1 MRIALAAALA
11 ALLLSGAVPTAQPPS
26 DLDQLMER
34 VLAQRDENW
43 KKLQQYVLEER
54 ETFDLTGPGG
64 ARLYGFRKDYSWFM
78 QDGVFVRSPLRA
90 DGVTISESDRRNA
103 EAAWIRRE
111 RRREERRAA
120 RAREAAA
127 DAAAKAPPS
136 STAEPSVPS
145 VPSAADPSVP
155 PVPSAADPSVPSAA
169 DPSVPSAA
177 DPSAPSVADTSA
189 LSVAEPP
196 APSVAEQ
203 SIEPSAALVSVEP
216 AFVSHAYFLRFR
228 FEPNHYAL
236 VGRETIAGKPVLRV
250 EYYPSE
256 LFREGR
262 TRPNRRVRDREE
274 NIEEKMNKVSLVTL
288 WVDPNAYQILQYAFD
303 DIDMDFLPGRTFA
316 RVDDVKA
323 SMRMGEPFPG
333 VWLPRDIE
341 VRFRMTL
348 AAGAVSARYLVEYH
362 DYRQADVTYKVR

>member
-1 MRIALAAALA
+1 MRIALAASL
-11 ALLLSGAVPTAQPPS
+11 ALLLLAPAFPAAQPPS
-26 DLDQLMER
+26 DLDRLMER
-34 VLAQRDENW
+34 VLARRDENW

-78 QDGVFVRSPLRA
+78 QDGIFVRSPLRG
-90 DGVTISESDRRNA
+90 DGVTISESDRRKA
-103 EAAWIRRE
+103 EASWIRRE

-127 DAAAKAPPS
+127 ESATPTAAPS
-136 STAEPSVPS
+136 SPEPSVASAPSVADSSVSSAPSVADSSASSAPSVAKPS
-145 VPSAADPSVP
+145 VPSAAEPS
-155 PVPSAADPSVPSAA
+155 
-169 DPSVPSAA
+169 
-177 DPSAPSVADTSA
+177 
-189 LSVAEPP
+189 
-196 APSVAEQ
+196 AEQ
-203 SIEPSAALVSVEP
+203 STEPSAALVAAEP
-216 AFVSHAYFLRFR
+216 AFVSWAYFLRFR

-236 VGRETIAGKPVLRV
+236 VGRETIAGKPVLRI

-288 WVDPNAYQILQYAFD
+288 WVDPEAHQILQYAFD
-303 DIDMDFLPGRTFA
+303 DIDMDFLPGRAFA

-323 SMRMGEPFPG
+323 TMRMGEPFPG
-333 VWLPRDIE
+333 VWLPKDIE
-341 VRFRMTL
+341 MRFRMTL
-348 AAGAVSARYLVEYH
+348 AAGAVGARYLVEYH

>member
-1 MRIALAAALA
+1 
-11 ALLLSGAVPTAQPPS
+11 
-26 DLDQLMER
+26 
-34 VLAQRDENW
+34 
-43 KKLQQYVLEER
+43 
-54 ETFDLTGPGG
+54 
-64 ARLYGFRKDYSWFM
+64 
-78 QDGVFVRSPLRA
+78 
-90 DGVTISESDRRNA
+90 
-103 EAAWIRRE
+103 
-111 RRREERRAA
+111 
-120 RAREAAA
+120 
-127 DAAAKAPPS
+127 
-136 STAEPSVPS
+136 
-145 VPSAADPSVP
+145 
-155 PVPSAADPSVPSAA
+155 
-169 DPSVPSAA
+169 
-177 DPSAPSVADTSA
+177 
-189 LSVAEPP
+189 
-196 APSVAEQ
+196 VAEQ

-236 VGRETIAGKPVLRV
+236 VGRETIAGKPVLRI